1 MSPITPASAHLVA
14 PSMEL
19 VEAYI
24 EARRHA
30 DDGKIGQQV
39 PDVTLEAM
47 TQVLKRYVAKA
58 NTPPL
63 PGETSAYQQF
73 WMIAGAC
80 FIGRVSL
87 RRDIGEPSQ
96 AIAGHIAYEVRPDF
110 RRRGFGHRALAL
122 GMKELCRQ
130 GVGDILILCEADNIG
145 SIKIIEAAG
154 GALESIAP
162 HQYFPEKL
170 IRRYWIRKGCS

>member
-30 DDGKIGQQV
+30 DKGEIGQQV
-39 PDVTLEAM
+39 PDVTLDAM
-47 TQVLKRYVAKA
+47 TQVLKRYIAQA
-58 NTPPL
+58 NVPSPR
-63 PGETSAYQQF
+63 GASAYQQF
-73 WMIAGAC
+73 WMIAGTC

-122 GMKELCRQ
+122 GIEELRRQ

-154 GALESIAP
+154 GKLEGTAP
-162 HQYFPEKL
+162 HRDFSGRM
-170 IRRYWIRKGCS
+170 IRRYWIK